1 MSETIQNDFGTGPIL
16 QTQAPPPSTS
26 KSIQRS
32 KTVRNLGSAGN
43 KMRGLFKKQNK
54 DASTPPSTGKNGISP
69 ASRPAMTT
77 STSFASP
84 LSEYRYNERPMSY
97 VDTHAMEKSFSSGDN
112 RRSQFYPNSEFSS
125 NQSTMAPQN
134 PLTTGTPSS
143 SGTDINDTN
152 DNNKEQQ
159 QDVPPEAEELKR
171 QLDQLN
177 QTINK
182 VRHEVT
188 AETEKKQQLQS
199 ELEEA
204 RRLYQERETE
214 YSQIEHNFFQL
225 TRAVRATDDD
235 LSTIRDSLKL
245 LKYNVSRVV
254 MTLNKKA
261 DKTKAKAK
269 FVATWPQLSL
279 LDSQGELV
287 EPSHINFLAEKLI
300 HDHLVRSVFQ
310 CPVYPGL
317 DINNAYAALSQ
328 WFTEHDSTFSVRLRQ
343 QLALILAKNCKT
355 TDSELYQA
363 VQQEKKRIAD
373 LIYNDLAEIYSPFI
387 RENDAQVSEEKSY
400 YAKVVDILDKAF
412 KLAVAIR
419 GQEVEIT
426 TLSLEEGKQ
435 EIDEETMAEVRGK
448 TSGVV
453 RFCICPAFVG
463 GDGEH
468 GFLEK
473 GKVVVV

>member
-1 MSETIQNDFGTGPIL
+1 M
-16 QTQAPPPSTS
+16 A
-26 KSIQRS
+26 
-32 KTVRNLGSAGN
+32 
-43 KMRGLFKKQNK
+43 
-54 DASTPPSTGKNGISP
+54 
-69 ASRPAMTT
+69 
-77 STSFASP
+77 
-84 LSEYRYNERPMSY
+84 
-97 VDTHAMEKSFSSGDN
+97 
-112 RRSQFYPNSEFSS
+112 
-125 NQSTMAPQN
+125 APQN
-134 PLTTGTPSS
+134 PSSAASALPPPSDTKP
-143 SGTDINDTN
+143 TDNHEPANTNSADKDPNDI
-152 DNNKEQQ
+152 
-159 QDVPPEAEELKR
+159 PAEAEELQK

-177 QTINK
+177 LTINK
-182 VRHEVT
+182 VRQEVT
-188 AETEKKQQLQS
+188 SEVEKKQQLQAD
-199 ELEEA
+199 LEEA
-204 RRLYQERETE
+204 RRVYQERETE
-214 YSQIEHNFFQL
+214 YSHIEHNFFQL

-261 DKTKAKAK
+261 DKSKAKAK

-287 EPSHINFLAEKLI
+287 EPSHINYLAEKLI
-300 HDHLVRSVFQ
+300 HDHLVRSVFR

-317 DINNAYAALSQ
+317 DINDAYAALSQ
-328 WFTEHDSTFSVRLRQ
+328 WFTEHDSNFSIRLRQ
-343 QLALILAKNCKT
+343 QLALILVKNSKVA
-355 TDSELYQA
+355 DSELQQA

-373 LIYNDLAEIYSPFI
+373 LIYNDLADIYTPFL

-400 YAKVVDILDKAF
+400 YAKVTDILDKAF

-419 GQEVEIT
+419 GQEVDIT
-426 TLSLEEGKQ
+426 TLDLDEGKQ
-435 EIDEETMAEVRGK
+435 EIDEETMVEVRGK
-448 TSGVV
+448 SAGVV